1 MYDKQNANYGL
12 YLAGMITEHQYYDL
26 CEGKKAKKKVK
37 AQDVNGDGKIDFI
50 DVLASR
56 MMASGMSKEEAIKK
70 ASAHAK
76 KHKKKGMKKGMKN
89 CMKMETT
96 VTKFGSD
103 LGISSANLATKIE
116 PLFTA
121 LIDLAH
127 EDKSHFMSILRI
139 IKNNMPKDKDPLQIS
154 RIRQAI
160 DKIES
165 EEQEK
170 E

>member
-26 CEGKKAKKKVK
+26 CESKKAKKKVK

-70 ASAHAK
+70 ATAHAK
-76 KHKKKGMKKGMKN
+76 KHKKKGMKDKPAH
-89 CMKMETT
+89 CCMETT

-116 PLFTA
+116 PLFAA

-165 EEQEK
+165 EEQE
-170 E
+170 